1 MEGTMYFRSSRFH
14 TWILVGIALLSQA
27 ALAQRGGGSNGSNNP
42 PSRGTTSLPPANNG
56 TTNGSI
62 QQPMFV
68 FGKVLLEGGGTLPE
82 PVAIER
88 ACNGVIRREGYSDSK
103 GQFSFQVSLNNTL
116 NNTFQ
121 DASEGGALVGP
132 ATANGSAPTLSSM
145 TSCEFRAVLA
155 GYRSSIATLRPDG
168 QTWQF
173 DIGTIFLKRLGDAKG
188 TTISVTSMA
197 APKDA
202 MRAYEKAQKLMETK
216 PEEAEKNLD
225 KAVHIYPQF
234 ATAWSLLGD
243 IHRERNQFDA
253 AQAEYTRAIA
263 ADPQFV
269 NPLYGMALITVRQKK
284 WNEAI
289 QFTDQLIKLNAF
301 AYPLAYFYNA
311 AANYNVQKFD
321 PAEENAKKF
330 KALDTQ
336 HGHPE
341 VSLLLANLLSRKKDY
356 AGAAQ
361 QIRDYLAAAPNSP
374 EAESL
379 KTEAKRFEDLSVS
392 SNAR

>member
-1 MEGTMYFRSSRFH
+1 MYLRSSRFH

-27 ALAQRGGGSNGSNNP
+27 ALAQRGGGSTGSSSP
-42 PSRGTTSLPPANNG
+42 PSRGTTSLPPTNNG
-56 TTNGSI
+56 ATNSSI

-68 FGKVLLEGGGTLPE
+68 TGKVLLEGGGALPE

-88 ACNGVIRREGYSDSK
+88 ACNGVVRREGYSDFK
-103 GQFSFQVSLNNTL
+103 GQFSFQIGV

-121 DASEGGALVGP
+121 DASEGGSRVGTL
-132 ATANGSAPTLSSM
+132 TANSSAPTLSSM

-168 QTWQF
+168 ETWQF

-216 PEEAEKNLD
+216 PEEAEKNLN
-225 KAVHIYPQF
+225 KAVQIYPQF
-234 ATAWSLLGD
+234 AAAWSVLGD
-243 IHRERNQFDA
+243 IHRERNQLDA
-253 AQAEYTRAIA
+253 AQTEYTRAIA
-263 ADPQFV
+263 ADSQFV

-330 KALDTQ
+330 KAMDTQ

-374 EAESL
+374 DAESL

>member
-27 ALAQRGGGSNGSNNP
+27 ALAQRGGGSTGSSSP
-42 PSRGTTSLPPANNG
+42 PSRGTTSLPPATNG
-56 TTNGSI
+56 TPNSSI

-68 FGKVLLEGGGTLPE
+68 SGKVLLEGGGTLPE

-103 GQFSFQVSLNNTL
+103 GQFSFQVGV

-121 DASEGGALVGP
+121 DASEGGARVGP
-132 ATANGSAPTLSSM
+132 STANSSAPTLSSM

-168 QTWQF
+168 ETWQF
-173 DIGTIFLKRLGDAKG
+173 DIGTIFLKRLGDAQG
-188 TTISVTSMA
+188 TTVSVTSMA

-202 MRAYEKAQKLMETK
+202 MRAYEKAQKLMEPK
-216 PEEAEKNLD
+216 PEEAEKNLN
-225 KAVHIYPQF
+225 KAVQIYPQF
-234 ATAWSLLGD
+234 AAAWSLLGD

-253 AQAEYTRAIA
+253 AETEYKRAVA
-263 ADPQFV
+263 ADSQFV
-269 NPLYGMALITVRQKK
+269 NPLYGLALITVRQKK

-289 QFTDQLIKLNAF
+289 QFTDQIIKLNAF

>member
-1 MEGTMYFRSSRFH
+1 MYFRSSRFH

-27 ALAQRGGGSNGSNNP
+27 ALAQRGGGSTGSSSP
-42 PSRGTTSLPPANNG
+42 PSRGTTSLPPATNG
-56 TTNGSI
+56 TPNSSI

-68 FGKVLLEGGGTLPE
+68 SGKVLLEGGGTLPE

-103 GQFSFQVSLNNTL
+103 GQFSFQVGV

-121 DASEGGALVGP
+121 DASEGGARVGP
-132 ATANGSAPTLSSM
+132 STANSSAPTLSSM

-168 QTWQF
+168 ETWQF
-173 DIGTIFLKRLGDAKG
+173 DIGTIFLKRLGDAQG
-188 TTISVTSMA
+188 TTVSVTSMA

-202 MRAYEKAQKLMETK
+202 MRAYEKAQKLMEPK
-216 PEEAEKNLD
+216 PEEAEKNLN
-225 KAVHIYPQF
+225 KAVQIYPQF
-234 ATAWSLLGD
+234 AAAWSLLGD

-253 AQAEYTRAIA
+253 AETEYKRAVA
-263 ADPQFV
+263 ADSQFV
-269 NPLYGMALITVRQKK
+269 NPLYGLALITVRQKK

-289 QFTDQLIKLNAF
+289 QFTDQIIKLNAF

>member
-27 ALAQRGGGSNGSNNP
+27 ALAQRGGGSVGPSSIP
-42 PSRGTTSLPPANNG
+42 PSRGGATSLPPATNG
-56 TTNGSI
+56 TTNSSI

-68 FGKVLLEGGGTLPE
+68 SGKVLLQGGGTLPE

-88 ACNGVIRREGYSDSK
+88 ACNGVITREGYSDSK
-103 GQFSFQVSLNNTL
+103 GQFSFQVGVNK
-116 NNTFQ
+116 TFQ
-121 DASEGGALVGP
+121 DASEGGAPVGP
-132 ATANGSAPTLSSM
+132 PAANSSAPTLSSM

-168 QTWQF
+168 ATWQF
-173 DIGTIFLKRLGDAKG
+173 DIGTIFLKQLGDAKG

-234 ATAWSLLGD
+234 ATAWSVLGD
-243 IHRERNQFDA
+243 IHREHNQFDA
-253 AQAEYTRAIA
+253 AETEYKRAIA

-289 QFTDQLIKLNAF
+289 QFTDQIIKLNAF

-374 EAESL
+374 DAESL

-392 SNAR
+392 SDAR

>member
-1 MEGTMYFRSSRFH
+1 MYFRSSRFH

-27 ALAQRGGGSNGSNNP
+27 ALAQRGGGGSNGSNNP

-132 ATANGSAPTLSSM
+132 ATANSSAPTLSSM

-155 GYRSSIATLRPDG
+155 GYRSSIATLRADG
-168 QTWQF
+168 ETWQF

-188 TTISVTSMA
+188 NTVSVTSMA

-202 MRAYEKAQKLMETK
+202 MRAYEKAQKLLETT

-253 AQAEYTRAIA
+253 AQTEYTRAIA